1 LNNKL
6 KNFLKFINETKSKN
20 YDYLINC
27 TGLGSRQ
34 FVNDLNLHPVRGQ
47 VIRVQACW
55 IKYCVTKD
63 YETSYILPL
72 DDCVVLGGT
81 QQYDSY
87 DLEVNENDCQN
98 ILEKCCRL
106 LPSLKYAQIVKKS
119 TGLRPIRTNGIR
131 LELEYLNDMKVIHN
145 YGHGGSGITLCL
157 GCANNVVDLI
167 LNKL

>member
-1 LNNKL
+1 M
-6 KNFLKFINETKSKN
+6 
-20 YDYLINC
+20 
-27 TGLGSRQ
+27 
-34 FVNDLNLHPVRGQ
+34 HPVRGQ

-98 ILEKCCRL
+98 ILEKCCTL
-106 LPSLKYAQIVKKS
+106 LPSLKLAQIVKKS
-119 TGLRPIRTNGIR
+119 AGLRPIRTNGIR

-157 GCANNVVDLI
+157 GCSKNVVELI
-167 LNKL
+167 SNKL